1 MRGRRLQ
8 SAETSYT
15 PPLDMVICAAVLGRV
30 SASVN
35 ATRFPPPSCLLRG
48 LHTSTEHTAGSGCP
62 LRGLHTSTE
71 QTAGSGCRRSH
82 RLRPRPYGAG
92 SGGVGPADQVLEWT
106 APPMRRARREGGLV
120 APAPAPA
127 HSAAG
132 EEHVIDVFLRH

>member
-35 ATRFPPPSCLLRG
+35 APRFPPPSF
-48 LHTSTEHTAGSGCP
+48 P